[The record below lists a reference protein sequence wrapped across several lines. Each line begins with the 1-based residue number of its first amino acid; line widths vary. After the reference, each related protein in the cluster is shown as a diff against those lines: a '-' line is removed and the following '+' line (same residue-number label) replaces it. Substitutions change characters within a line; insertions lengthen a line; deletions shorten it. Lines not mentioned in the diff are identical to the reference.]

1 MSADTARSLHVIPAV
16 SAIAMIMLGMVVA
29 PRAAADDYCREGGPP
44 AKAASKDVS
53 DIYGQPATL
62 WISDTVVGL
71 TTPQGYSAAKISS
84 PSPLQRRAMLVD
96 AQQDGQHQI
105 IVDTGRE
112 AILYVVS
119 GCRIYPAVAQ
129 TGEEFRFDIG
139 HRRALGDGIGCSDL
153 GDGRHL
159 VQLLQLRDDQD
170 RPLLAVRR
178 TEIDLNGAWVTLG
191 RSDTVTATSEQD
203 PAWTTA
209 ADISCGDLTLTRDGV
224 AAPH

>member
-1 MSADTARSLHVIPAV
+1 MTAKLALMETATAAA
-16 SAIAMIMLGMVVA
+16 AIAMIMLGMVVA
-29 PRAAADDYCREGGPP
+29 PRAVADDYCREGGPP

-84 PSPLQRRAMLVD
+84 PSPLQRRVMLVD

-119 GCRIYPAVAQ
+119 GCRI
-129 TGEEFRFDIG
+129 
-139 HRRALGDGIGCSDL
+139 
-153 GDGRHL
+153 
-159 VQLLQLRDDQD
+159 
-170 RPLLAVRR
+170 
-178 TEIDLNGAWVTLG
+178 
-191 RSDTVTATSEQD
+191 
-203 PAWTTA
+203 
-209 ADISCGDLTLTRDGV
+209 
-224 AAPH
+224 